1 MKKIIIAVCAI
12 SLATIANAASVSW
25 GVTGGTS
32 ADVGTSI
39 YLLTQYSATYDSL
52 EAFTDSAV
60 SVGTIKKVAG
70 QYKIG
75 TTAVS
80 DASITKTGNFYF
92 AIVNGDDIT
101 ILDVSESMAA
111 KVYDPQA
118 QETNPGAFSVTLSEI
133 KAGGI
138 TAQVVPEPTSGL
150 LLLVGIA
157 GLALRRKQK

>member
-12 SLATIANAASVSW
+12 GLATIANAASVSW
-25 GVTGGTS
+25 GISGGTA
-32 ADVGTSI
+32 ADVGTSV
-39 YLLTQYSATYDSL
+39 YLLTQYSATYESL

-60 SVGTIKKVAG
+60 SVGTIKKSGPSYKVA
-70 QYKIG
+70 

-80 DASITKTGNFYF
+80 DASVVKNGNFYF
-92 AIVNGDDIT
+92 AIVDGNDIT
-101 ILDVSESMAA
+101 ILDVSEGMAA
-111 KVYDPQA
+111 KVYDPEA
-118 QETNPGAFSVTLSEI
+118 QETNPGAFSATLAEV

-138 TAQVVPEPTSGL
+138 SAQVVPEPTSGL